1 MFGRS
6 LFERLVLLGHTKHL
20 LNVQYRMHPS
30 ISSFP
35 NRKFYGKQILDGPN
49 VKERT
54 YEKRF
59 LKGNMYGPFSF
70 INVTNWKEDQDN
82 GFSRKNMLEV
92 AVVAEIVASLFK
104 GTFLS
109 FKLFFN
115 H

>member
-1 MFGRS
+1 MFQ
-6 LFERLVLLGHTKHL
+6 RLVLLGHPKHL
-20 LNVQYRMHPS
+20 LNVQYRMHPA
-30 ISSFP
+30 ISRFP
-35 NRKFYGKQILDGPN
+35 NREFYGKQILDGPN

-59 LKGNMYGPFSF
+59 LNGNMYGPFSF
-70 INVTNWKEDQDN
+70 INVTHWKEDQDN

-104 GTFLS
+104 GTYLS